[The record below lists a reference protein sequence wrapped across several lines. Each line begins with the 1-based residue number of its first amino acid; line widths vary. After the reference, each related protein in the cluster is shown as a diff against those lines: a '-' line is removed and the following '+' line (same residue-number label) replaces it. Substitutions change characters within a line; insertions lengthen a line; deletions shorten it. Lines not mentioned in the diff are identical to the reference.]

1 MIHSCLATASG
12 EAEAEEEEERRPA
25 RGGISVPS
33 PWARLGAEELPQEEE
48 RKTTVFR
55 GKVEK

>member
-1 MIHSCLATASG
+1 MIHSCLATPSG

-33 PWARLGAEELPQEEE
+33 PWARLGAEEPPQEEE